1 MLSNREL
8 LYIDT
13 EKPLDEQCQ
22 DILTNWEIVCEE
34 NDYHK
39 DYVSQNDW
47 DQWVT
52 YRKEVDEEL
61 VELSA
66 SSVGDIHEYLSNLNY
81 RIESARRVDMKAKWE
96 EENKKSLE
104 QEARELALAQEKREK
119 EAKPSKGL
127 VSKLL
132 RWR

>member
-8 LYIDT
+8 LHIDT

>member
-13 EKPLDEQCQ
+13 SKPLDEQCQ

-34 NDYHK
+34 NDFHK
-39 DYVSQNDW
+39 DYVSQSDW
-47 DQWVT
+47 DQWVI

-61 VELSA
+61 VDLST